1 MDDTHTTSCIHRWI
15 LGEPTM
21 NTVSGVCRKCGA
33 HRRYPSTLQLYEATP
48 DYAELDRS
56 KVVRSLELAS
66 SGERAAA

>member
-33 HRRYPSTLQLYEATP
+33 QRRYPSTLQLYEATP
-48 DYAELDRS
+48 DYAELDRN
-56 KVVRSLELAS
+56 KVVRSLEIAS
-66 SGERAAA
+66 MGERAAA